1 MNYTVIHTGDSK
13 EAYWTKAFEEY
24 QKRMNAF
31 GHLRAIALK
40 PARLSEDP
48 SPSEIEK
55 ALEKEADAVEEQLR
69 KNALDGANTLRIA
82 LCIEGKLLS
91 SQQLSALFSDAAL
104 SGKSNVVFLIGSSHG
119 LSSRLKKDAF
129 RLSFSPMTF
138 PHQLAKVMLAEQI
151 YRAEMILRGSKYH
164 K

>member
-13 EAYWTKAFEEY
+13 EVYWSKAFEEY

-31 GHLRAIALK
+31 GKLQSLALK
-40 PARLSEDP
+40 PVRLSEDP

-69 KNALDGANTLRIA
+69 KLSLDGASTLKIA

-91 SQQLSALFSDAAL
+91 SEQLSKVFHDAAVNGR
-104 SGKSNVVFLIGSSHG
+104 SSVVFLIGSSHG
-119 LSSRLKKDAF
+119 LSPRLKKDAF
-129 RLSFSPMTF
+129 QLSFSPMTF

-151 YRAEMILRGSKYH
+151 YRAETILRGNKYH

>member
-13 EAYWTKAFEEY
+13 EQYWTKAFEEY

-31 GHLRAIALK
+31 GQLRSIALK
-40 PARLSEDP
+40 PVRLSDAP
-48 SPSEIEK
+48 SPTEIEK
-55 ALEKEADAVEEQLR
+55 ALEREADAVEEQLK
-69 KNALDGANTLRIA
+69 KNALDGANTLKIA

-91 SQQLSALFSDAAL
+91 SEQLSSLVSEAAL
-104 SGKSNVVFLIGSSHG
+104 NGKSNVVFLIGSSHG
-119 LSSRLKKDAF
+119 LSPRLKKDAF
-129 RLSFSPMTF
+129 ALSFSPMTF

-151 YRAEMILRGSKYH
+151 YRAECILRGNKYH